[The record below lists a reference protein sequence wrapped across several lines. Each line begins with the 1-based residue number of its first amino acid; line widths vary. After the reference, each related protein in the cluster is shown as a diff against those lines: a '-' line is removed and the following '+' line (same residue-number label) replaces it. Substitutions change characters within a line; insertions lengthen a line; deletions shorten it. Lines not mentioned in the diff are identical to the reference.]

1 MAVDTESMT
10 TFHSW
15 THGALM
21 LELEAHAAR
30 LALEIATGR
39 AGAAEVIALVVA
51 YSERAAAIEREGD
64 AA

>member
-1 MAVDTESMT
+1 
-10 TFHSW
+10 
-15 THGALM
+15 M